1 MSFNRLTKIISAF
14 ICFGLLQ
21 SCSQETVG
29 YGSDSIGLPTVDSF
43 ELAMNQYSKRVV
55 AKTNGSISNPTS
67 PEKTTDMPSYV
78 VRYTI
83 NDDALKT
90 KDDASTNRT
99 SYAINVGITTA
110 WSQAFCTDELKSI
123 MRKYDIKM
131 VTGQLVLPD
140 GEKQSM
146 SPCMD

>member
-1 MSFNRLTKIISAF
+1 MLSHRLTRIITAS

-21 SCSQETVG
+21 SCSQGRVG
-29 YGSDSIGLPTVDSF
+29 YSSDSVGLPTVDSF
-43 ELAMNQYSKRVV
+43 ELAMKQYSEGLVT
-55 AKTNGSISNPTS
+55 KTNGSISNPTS

-83 NDDALKT
+83 NDDALKM

-123 MRKYDIKM
+123 MRKYDVKM
-131 VTGQLVLPD
+131 ITGQLVLPD